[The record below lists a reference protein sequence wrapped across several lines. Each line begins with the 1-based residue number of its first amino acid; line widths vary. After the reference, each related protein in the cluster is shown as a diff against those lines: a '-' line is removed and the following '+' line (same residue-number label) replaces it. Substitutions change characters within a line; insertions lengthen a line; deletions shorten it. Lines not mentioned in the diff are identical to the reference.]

1 MKKNVPVNF
10 KRILF
15 CCCLL
20 CSWVSSYAQDLSWAR
35 HLVGTGY
42 DAAKCA
48 VVDAQGNTLVAGTFT
63 ETTDFDPGIPVQ
75 NMVSSGWDM
84 FLLKLD
90 TAGNFLWVK
99 HFVPGNADIVSE
111 PSDITLDS
119 LGNIYITGSFGSF
132 GQTGTID
139 FDPGTGVQN
148 LAPSSEPYATDIF
161 VLKLNNTG
169 AFSWVK
175 QFKGIKD
182 HQSAAISIDHEGN
195 VFTTGYFKDTVD
207 FDPGNGTANLV
218 SSSTYGNVFISKL
231 DNDGDFVWAK
241 RLGGTELIRAKSV
254 KTDTAGNIYTM
265 GIFGGTIDFDP
276 NAGTQILI
284 TSMGPYGWSN
294 GNIFISKLDN
304 DGNYIW
310 AKNMGMPNNI
320 YSGDVIPMSMA
331 IDTWGNVIT
340 TGGFTD
346 TADFDPG
353 PGIANLVSTLTGTTD
368 VNVFISKLNSNGDF
382 VWAKSMGGIS
392 SELGYGVTTDA
403 QGNVYTVGTF
413 AGPADF
419 DPSDSAE
426 SLLTPSSA
434 AGALFISR
442 LDTAGNFKWAK
453 TIGGAQCGLGIN
465 GIEIMINPVDNA
477 VHIASEFT
485 CTVDFD
491 PGPDTFNLSAAS
503 NNVFVVKL
511 RNCNLITSVMH
522 VTACD
527 SFNLNGMVYTQSGSF
542 TQNYITALGCDSLI
556 ELELIIN
563 QRPDVTVA
571 QTGNVLTA
579 NTGGAVYQWINCHDN
594 SPVPGAIAQSF
605 IAMAD
610 GNYAVVISKNGC
622 SDTSSCYYVS
632 GLGLKDVTSF
642 HSIQVY
648 PNPVTGTV
656 TISTPEMI
664 KNGTIRLINVLGQT
678 VMQQTNIN
686 GRKILLNMQHLA
698 SGTYIV
704 QFEDGVKILRAK
716 IIKE

>member
-20 CSWVSSYAQDLSWAR
+20 CSWVSIHAQDLSWAR

-48 VVDAQGNTLVAGTFT
+48 VVDAQGNTFVAGIFT
-63 ETTDFDPGIPVQ
+63 ETTDFDPGTPVQ
-75 NMVSSGWDM
+75 NMSSLGWDM

-99 HFVPGNADIVSE
+99 HFVPSNADILAE
-111 PSDITLDS
+111 PSDIVLDS
-119 LGNIYITGSFGSF
+119 LSNIYISGNFASF
-132 GQTGTID
+132 GQAGTVD
-139 FDPGTGVQN
+139 FDPGITVQN
-148 LAPSSEPYATDIF
+148 LGPSGDMYATDVF
-161 VLKLNNTG
+161 VLKLDNAG

-175 QFKGIKD
+175 QFKGNKED
-182 HQSAAISIDHEGN
+182 QSAAISIDHAGN

-207 FDPGNGTANLV
+207 FDPGAGIANLV
-218 SSSTYGNVFISKL
+218 SSSTYGNAFISKL
-231 DNDGDFVWAK
+231 DNDGNFVWAK
-241 RLGGTELIRAKSV
+241 RFGGTEVIRSKSV
-254 KTDTAGNIYTM
+254 KTDGTGNIYTM
-265 GIFGGTIDFDP
+265 GIFGGTVDFDP
-276 NAGTQILI
+276 NTGTQNLV

-320 YSGDVIPMSMA
+320 YSGDVSPMSMA
-331 IDTWGNVIT
+331 IDVWGNVIT
-340 TGGFTD
+340 TGAFTD

-353 PGIANLVSTLTGTTD
+353 PGTANLVSTLTGTTD
-368 VNVFISKLNSNGDF
+368 VDIFLAKLNSNGDF
-382 VWAKSMGGIS
+382 AWAKSMGGIS
-392 SELGYGVTTDA
+392 SELGYGISTDA

-419 DPSDSAE
+419 DPSDTAE
-426 SLLTPSSA
+426 SLMTSPSA

-453 TIGGAQCGLGIN
+453 TIGGAQCGLGLN

-511 RNCNLITSVMH
+511 KNCNLITSVMN
-522 VTACD
+522 VTSCD

-542 TQNYITALGCDSLI
+542 TQNYVTALGCDSLI
-556 ELELIIN
+556 KLELVIN
-563 QRPDVTVA
+563 QKPGVAVT
-571 QTGNVLTA
+571 QTGNILAA
-579 NTGGAVYQWINCHDN
+579 NTGGAIYQWINCNDN
-594 SPVPGAIAQSF
+594 SPVPGATAQSF
-605 IAMAD
+605 TATAN
-610 GNYAVVISKNGC
+610 GSYAVVISKNGC
-622 SDTSSCYYVS
+622 SDTSTCYIVS
-632 GLGLKDVTSF
+632 GLGLEDVSSF
-642 HSIQVY
+642 NSIQVY

-656 TISTPEMI
+656 TISTPALTQ
-664 KNGTIRLINVLGQT
+664 NGTVRLINVLGQT
-678 VMQQTNIN
+678 VTQKTNVN
-686 GRKILLNMQHLA
+686 GRKILLNMQHLT

-704 QFEDGVKILRAK
+704 EFADGVKILRAK
-716 IIKE
+716 IIS